1 MNCHIVV
8 SVCCTLHV
16 KKSQGMEQLV
26 YNYSVPYASVALE
39 VQLLGLWV
47 IENLWLTVSRQ
58 ERHFVTTR
66 SLIVAGISAEATAS
80 SQTWWSQQNMS
91 IIPFICE
98 NQLCQNVQGEGQRP
112 EWERNFG
119 KIVVF
124 GSYRR
129 VEGDYWQEG
138 NGGQRKQEGFA
149 SNIMHR
155 TDFVDGQRSV
165 EEECMTCLWTDKYV
179 NKCVIRSHFNR
190 GTTGGVTEIF
200 FLVQSH
206 YYLPTLN
213 TLLDTQTHICW
224 IKYQGPA
231 FGLCR
236 NQIFPGWVTA
246 DRTGRFVICSQG

>member
-1 MNCHIVV
+1 MWSVCDIFVCSVCTGNWCIFIMFVMCANTDISFLYVFPMNCHIVV

-91 IIPFICE
+91 IVPFICE

-119 KIVVF
+119 KIIVF

-155 TDFVDGQRSV
+155 TDFYRWAAKWRRRMYDMS
-165 EEECMTCLWTDKYV
+165 
-179 NKCVIRSHFNR
+179 
-190 GTTGGVTEIF
+190 
-200 FLVQSH
+200 
-206 YYLPTLN
+206 
-213 TLLDTQTHICW
+213 LDRQVR
-224 IKYQGPA
+224 K
-231 FGLCR
+231 
-236 NQIFPGWVTA
+236 
-246 DRTGRFVICSQG
+246 